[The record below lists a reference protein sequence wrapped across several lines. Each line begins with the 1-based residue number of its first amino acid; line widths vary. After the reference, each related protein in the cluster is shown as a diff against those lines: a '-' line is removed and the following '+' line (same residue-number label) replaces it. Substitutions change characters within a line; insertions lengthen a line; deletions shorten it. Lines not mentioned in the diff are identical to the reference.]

1 MLQLY
6 DTATRDKTTF
16 EPLEHGRVRIYSCGP
31 TIWDHAHIGNFRS
44 FLFADVLKRYLRYCG
59 YEVYHVMNLTDVDDR
74 IVQRVGQE
82 GISLEEYTER
92 YAEAFFQDAEAL
104 NIQPADM
111 YPRPSGHIDEMIE
124 LIATLIQRG
133 VAYERDGS
141 VYYSIS
147 AFSEYGA
154 FARLDMAGM
163 RDGARV
169 DTDKY
174 DKDDARDFVL
184 WKAWTEADGDV
195 CWESPYGRGR
205 PGWHLECSAM
215 SMKYLGQVFDI
226 HTGGVDLI
234 FPHHQNEIAQSQG
247 ATGEPF
253 VCRWMHNE
261 FVNIDGIGMSKTE
274 GNNLRLS
281 DIGDRDEIEAFRYL
295 AVTAHYRSTVNF
307 TAAALT
313 ASKSALSRLRRLRD
327 RLRQGLS
334 VSNTADSGS
343 PQTDETTDET
353 WMDTIA
359 QARSHFCEGMDD
371 DLNAPKAMAAVFG
384 FVNEAER
391 RSTTTGL
398 NAADAK
404 AGADFLEEVD
414 SVLGLFHG
422 RNSER
427 TTEPQALTAELEQLL
442 RQRDEARRSKD
453 WGEADR
459 LRDELSAA
467 GIDVRD
473 SPEGSEWAWK

>member
-1 MLQLY
+1 MIQLY
-6 DTATRDKTTF
+6 DTGTRAKTPF
-16 EPLEHGRVRIYSCGP
+16 KPLEQGRVRIYTCGP

-74 IVQRVGQE
+74 IVQKVGEE
-82 GISLEEYTER
+82 GVSLEEYTQR
-92 YAEAFFQDAEAL
+92 YAEAFFDDAEAL
-104 NIQPADM
+104 NIAPADV
-111 YPRPSGHIDEMIE
+111 YPRPSAHIEEMID
-124 LIATLIQRG
+124 LIAALIDRG

-147 AFSEYGA
+147 GFPEYGS

-184 WKAWTEADGDV
+184 WKAWTEADADV
-195 CWESPYGRGR
+195 HWESPYGRGR

-261 FVNIDGIGMSKTE
+261 FVNIDGVGMSKSE

-281 DIGDRDEIEAFRYL
+281 DIGDEDEIEAYRYFS
-295 AVTAHYRSTVNF
+295 VTAHYRSTLNF
-307 TAAALT
+307 TSAALA
-313 ASKSALSRLRRLRD
+313 ASKSALGRLRRLRG
-327 RLRQGLS
+327 RLVAS
-334 VSNTADSGS
+334 ASGES
-343 PQTDETTDET
+343 GGAQAEDWT
-353 WMDTIA
+353 DTIE
-359 QARSHFCEGMDD
+359 QARSGFRAGMDD
-371 DLNAPKAMAAVFG
+371 DLNTPKAMAAVFG
-384 FVNEAER
+384 FVNESER
-391 RSTTTGL
+391 RIATDSL
-398 NAADAK
+398 SPAAAK
-404 AGADFLEEVD
+404 TGADFLDEVD
-414 SVLGLFHG
+414 SVLGLFRG
-422 RNSER
+422 REDEVR
-427 TTEPQALTAELEQLL
+427 QPQELTPELEKLL
-442 RQRDEARRSKD
+442 QQRDQARDSKD

-459 LRDELSAA
+459 LRDELAAA
-467 GIDVRD
+467 GIEVRD
-473 SPEGSEWAWK
+473 SPQGSEWSWRN

>member
-6 DTATRDKTTF
+6 DTATRDKTAF
-16 EPLEHGRVRIYSCGP
+16 EPLEHGRVRIYTCGP

-44 FLFADVLKRYLRYCG
+44 FLFADVLKRYLRYCS

-82 GISLEEYTER
+82 GMSLEEYTER
-92 YAEAFFQDAEAL
+92 YAKAFFQDAEAL
-104 NIQPADM
+104 NIEPADI

-124 LIATLIQRG
+124 LISTLIERG

-147 AFSEYGA
+147 AFSEYGK

-195 CWESPYGRGR
+195 YWESPYGRGR

-261 FVNIDGIGMSKTE
+261 FVNIDGVGMSKTE

-281 DIGDRDEIEAFRYL
+281 DIGDVDEIEAFRYF
-295 AVTAHYRSTVNF
+295 AVTAHYRSTLNF
-307 TAAALT
+307 TPAALT
-313 ASKSALSRLRRLRD
+313 ASKSALSRLRRLRE
-327 RLRQGLS
+327 RLS
-334 VSNTADSGS
+334 VSSTADSES
-343 PQTDETTDET
+343 PQADDET
-353 WMDTIA
+353 WTDTIA
-359 QARSHFCEGMDD
+359 QARSGFREGMDD

-391 RSTTTGL
+391 RFTTTGVDV
-398 NAADAK
+398 AAAK
-404 AGADFLEEVD
+404 GGLGFLEEID
-414 SVLGLFHG
+414 LVLGLFHG
-422 RNSER
+422 RDGEGA
-427 TTEPQALTAELEQLL
+427 TEPQALTPELEEML
-442 RQRDEARRSKD
+442 RQRGEARRSKN
-453 WGEADR
+453 WSEADR
-459 LRDELSAA
+459 LRDELAAA
-467 GIDVRD
+467 GIEVRD
-473 SPEGSEWAWK
+473 SPEGSEWVWK

>member
-6 DTATRDKTTF
+6 DTATRDKTAF
-16 EPLEHGRVRIYSCGP
+16 EPLEQGLVRIYTCGP

-44 FLFADVLKRYLRYCG
+44 FLFADVLKRYLRYSG
-59 YEVYHVMNLTDVDDR
+59 YQVHHVMNLTDVDDR
-74 IVQRVGQE
+74 IVQRVGE
-82 GISLEEYTER
+82 EDVSLQEYTQR

-104 NIQPADM
+104 NIEPADV
-111 YPRPSGHIDEMIE
+111 YPRPSEHIDDMVD
-124 LIATLIQRG
+124 LIAKLIDRG

-147 AFSEYGA
+147 AFPEYGC

-195 CWESPYGRGR
+195 VWESPYGRGR

-253 VCRWMHNE
+253 VRRWMHNE
-261 FVNIDGIGMSKTE
+261 FVNIDGVGMSKSE

-281 DIGDRDEIEAFRYL
+281 DIGGQEEVEAFRYF
-295 AVTAHYRSTVNF
+295 AVTAHYRSTLNF
-307 TAAALT
+307 TSDALA
-313 ASKSALSRLRRLRD
+313 ASKSALGRIRRLRE
-327 RLRQGLS
+327 RLSQAGNGES
-334 VSNTADSGS
+334 ENAISEAEMDS
-343 PQTDETTDET
+343 
-353 WMDTIA
+353 IA
-359 QARSHFCEGMDD
+359 RARDGFREGMDD
-371 DLNAPKAMAAVFG
+371 DLNAAKAMAAVFG
-384 FVNEAER
+384 FVNDAEKR
-391 RSTTTGL
+391 I
-398 NAADAK
+398 AAGGVDAAVAT
-404 AGADFLEEVD
+404 AGVDLLDEVD
-414 SVLGLFHG
+414 SVLGLG
-422 RNSER
+422 LDRVDGAEIK
-427 TTEPQALTAELEQLL
+427 ELPPELEGLL
-442 RQRDEARRSKD
+442 KQRDEARRSKD

-459 LRDELSAA
+459 LRDELAAA
-467 GIDVRD
+467 GIEVRD
-473 SPEGSEWAWK
+473 SPEGSEWSWK